1 MSCWIWVEIR
11 LVYEFGMECWFEE
24 DKIHLVEYSC
34 EEDGDLCVFPV
45 CDEGHD
51 GGGTGRTNTQ
61 RRRR

>member
-1 MSCWIWVEIR
+1 MSVVRSDVIIEIR
-11 LVYEFGMECWFEE
+11 TSMPPLM
-24 DKIHLVEYSC
+24 YSC